1 LDRLL
6 TPCAG
11 SIFKTTALY
20 RRQFVGFAL
29 AIELAFTVAF
39 GTTMWLMI
47 LDNRALAYTAQI
59 DLSS

>member
-1 LDRLL
+1 ML
-6 TPCAG
+6 
-11 SIFKTTALY
+11 KTTTFH

-29 AIELAFTVAF
+29 AIELAFAVAF
-39 GTTMWLMI
+39 GATMRLMI